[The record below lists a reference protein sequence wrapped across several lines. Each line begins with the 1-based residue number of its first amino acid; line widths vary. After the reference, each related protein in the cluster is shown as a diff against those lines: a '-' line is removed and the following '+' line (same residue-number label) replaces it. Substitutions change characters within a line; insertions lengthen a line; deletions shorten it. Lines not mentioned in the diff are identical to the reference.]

1 MSTVTC
7 TGGMHI
13 VTEDIYPGGIWTES
27 TEHPYRV
34 DVVEMRLCDCEQRKI
49 DDALL
54 EWRG

>member
-54 EWRG
+54 EWRD